1 MASRKK
7 SAVEEARAKVKRLEG
22 EQERVSVLDSRKEP
36 DRGDPWRQTAFLAA
50 IIALSF
56 VLCLAVMLA
65 VGQS

>member
-22 EQERVSVLDSRKEP
+22 EQERVSVLDSRNEP